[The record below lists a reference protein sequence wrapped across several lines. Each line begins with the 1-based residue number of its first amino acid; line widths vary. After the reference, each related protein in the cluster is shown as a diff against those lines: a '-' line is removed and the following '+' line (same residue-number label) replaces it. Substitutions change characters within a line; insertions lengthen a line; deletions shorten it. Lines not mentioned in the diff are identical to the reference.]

1 MGSEK
6 ASSALL
12 LAVRDRAL
20 TRYRSNPCPLL
31 ALGDIA
37 ARPPDSAFGGKR
49 TSELYA
55 APH

>member
-37 ARPPDSAFGGKR
+37 ARPPDVRFRG
-49 TSELYA
+49 
-55 APH
+55 